1 MRIWGFAAA
10 LILVPSFLFGQPGS
24 GTVTVTASNNSNPQ
38 PDQALFSV
46 SVNSGIGQSLDSVV
60 TAVASAG
67 ISAANLSGLNFQ
79 SATPPPSTPP
89 LTWTFQ
95 LIVPVTQ
102 VKNTTTTLLALQK
115 TISQNNSGLTL
126 SFSLQGTQVSQQLQ
140 GTCDFV
146 GLMNSA
152 RAEAQN
158 IAAATGFTS
167 GAVVGITGSIAQSTP
182 GCSITVTFGLPV
194 SRTGPNT
201 ITISASRTAT
211 AQPDQVSIEVNVIS
225 PLTSALSDINTALAS
240 AGIMGASFTG
250 VSTESIYG
258 SNSQVQSVL
267 QWFFTVTMPLAQ
279 VSSTLTQLA
288 AAQQA
293 VTKQNAAL
301 SLSYY
306 ILTLQTSQQAQ
317 PVCNEAGLASDA
329 RAQAQTLAGAAGV
342 GLGAILNLS
351 DQASPTP
358 YAAFIVDPAVGS
370 FGSGAYTSFL
380 YSSVVAQS
388 IPGSPCSILAQFQL
402 L

>member
-1 MRIWGFAAA
+1 MHIRGFAAA
-10 LILVPSFLFGQPGS
+10 LILAPSLLFGQPGS

-60 TAVASAG
+60 TALASAG

-79 SATPPPSTPP
+79 SGTAASTTPP
-89 LTWTFQ
+89 LSWTFQ
-95 LIVPVTQ
+95 LTVPVTQ
-102 VKNTTTTLLALQK
+102 VKNTTATLLALQK
-115 TISQNNSGLTL
+115 TILQNNSGLTL
-126 SFSLQGTQVSQQLQ
+126 SFNLQGTQVSQQLQ

-158 IAAATGFTS
+158 IAAATGFTP
-167 GAVVGITGSIAQSTP
+167 GAVVGISGSIAQSMP
-182 GCSITVTFGLPV
+182 GCSMTVTFGLPV
-194 SRTGPNT
+194 SRSGPNT

-211 AQPDQVSIEVNVIS
+211 AQPDQVLIEVNVIS
-225 PLTSALSDINTALAS
+225 GLTSGLSDINTALAS
-240 AGIMGASFTG
+240 AGITGASFTG

-267 QWFFTVTMPLAQ
+267 QWFFTVTTPLAQ

-288 AAQQA
+288 AAEQA

-317 PVCNEAGLASDA
+317 PVCNEAGLAADA
-329 RAQAQTLAGAAGV
+329 RAQAQAVAAAAGV
-342 GLGAILNLS
+342 GVGAILNLS

-358 YAAFIVDPAVGS
+358 YAAFIVDPVTS
-370 FGSGAYTSFL
+370 VSSGAYTSFL
-380 YSSVVAQS
+380 YSNVVAQS
-388 IPGSPCSILAQFQL
+388 IQSPSCSILVQFQL